1 MRQPF
6 SLTYG
11 IPLSAGPVSQ
21 LQTLKKKMKH
31 AGEKER
37 EQIVLPVLFFWNQ
50 SLMVSAQ
57 GPNHSK
63 LKQVLLEHVAP
74 RPGPA

>member
-21 LQTLKKKMKH
+21 LQTLKKMKH

-37 EQIVLPVLFFWNQ
+37 EQIVLPVLFFFWIQ
-50 SLMVSAQ
+50 SSMVSAQ